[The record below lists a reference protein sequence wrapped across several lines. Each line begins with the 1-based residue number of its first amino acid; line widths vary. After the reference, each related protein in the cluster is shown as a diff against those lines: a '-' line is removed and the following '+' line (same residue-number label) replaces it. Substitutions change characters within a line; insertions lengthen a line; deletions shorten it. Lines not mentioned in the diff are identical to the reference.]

1 MPYLNYKSI
10 SDGVDSKIE
19 WTPLYNGPFPAQY
32 QVPTKAPKIP
42 ITLGEEM
49 EAILREWHSIRG
61 KSISPEEIQI
71 CRETDLAEGIELQA
85 EMAKPVVLK
94 YTYGTPEFWK
104 DWWARK
110 KAKEN
115 GEPSIEAKKRKPSA
129 PKSAKQSAPA

>member
-1 MPYLNYKSI
+1 MPYLAYH

-19 WTPLYNGPFPAQY
+19 WTPLYKGPFEK
-32 QVPTKAPKIP
+32 PTKAPKIP

-49 EAILREWHSIRG
+49 EAILREWHSARG

-110 KAKEN
+110 KAKETT
-115 GEPSIEAKKRKPSA
+115 EPNIEAKKRKSSA
-129 PKSAKQSAPA
+129 PKSAKQSAPD

>member
-1 MPYLNYKSI
+1 MPYLTYH

-19 WTPLYNGPFPAQY
+19 WTPLYKGPFEKSA
-32 QVPTKAPKIP
+32 KAPRIP

-49 EAILREWHSIRG
+49 EAILREWYSARG

-71 CRETDLAEGIELQA
+71 CRETDLAEGVELEA

-94 YTYGTPEFWK
+94 HTYGTPEFWK

-115 GEPSIEAKKRKPSA
+115 GEPNRVAKKQKPSA

>member
-19 WTPLYNGPFPAQY
+19 WTPLSNGPFS
-32 QVPTKAPKIP
+32 KATASKSPKIP
-42 ITLGEEM
+42 LTLGEEM
-49 EAILREWHSIRG
+49 EAILREWHSARG
-61 KSISPEEIQI
+61 ESISPEEIQI
-71 CRETDLAEGIELQA
+71 CRETDLAEGIERET

-94 YTYGTPEFWK
+94 YVYGTPEFWK

-110 KAKEN
+110 KAKEAAG
-115 GEPSIEAKKRKPSA
+115 GEPIPVSKSKKPSA

>member
-19 WTPLYNGPFPAQY
+19 WTPLSKGPFPKQ
-32 QVPTKAPKIP
+32 QKAPRIP
-42 ITLGEEM
+42 LTLGEEM
-49 EAILREWHSIRG
+49 EAILREWHSKRG
-61 KSISPEEIQI
+61 ESISPEEIQI
-71 CRETDLAEGIELQA
+71 CRETDLAEGIERET

-110 KAKEN
+110 KAKEAAG
-115 GEPSIEAKKRKPSA
+115 GESNSPVPKSKKSSA